1 MTWKCI
7 VYLFMIWSMQVHRIS
22 LSLYKQLRNKE
33 CTNSNS
39 FGERHKSTGK
49 SGRKF
54 VRCGTSSRTKPSF
67 SVWFETRAAVTAI
80 LFWRENGGGFRRKSP
95 HCSEP
100 GIRGNRNSC
109 AAFGWKESRREET
122 EGERESGGGRVLE
135 REEKEAERFICYFPF
150 LSKQSSAEPLR
161 RRKLWFCLFNC
172 ASAMNRERKR
182 QVLRKLL
189 TWNNGH
195 NILHYW
201 CVWLQNE
208 NGRKERERK
217 DNIKERKKVKSKIII

>member
-33 CTNSNS
+33 CKNSNS

-150 LSKQSSAEPLR
+150 LSFPNGAQRNLCDDGNYDSVCSTVRVRWIVNER
-161 RRKLWFCLFNC
+161 DRYYGNC
-172 ASAMNRERKR
+172 SRGIMVITYYITGVFGCKMKME
-182 QVLRKLL
+182 
-189 TWNNGH
+189 
-195 NILHYW
+195 
-201 CVWLQNE
+201 E
-208 NGRKERERK
+208 
-217 DNIKERKKVKSKIII
+217 KKGKGKII